1 MKKQLTSLIGKIIIK
16 NVAQRLTN
24 AAHVKIMLNLWI
36 VKSMIILED
45 VKQQLKEK
53 TKRRNKNKWKN
64 SIGFK
69 EKKS

>member
-1 MKKQLTSLIGKIIIK
+1 MITIK

-24 AAHVKIMLNLWI
+24 ATLVKIMLNLWI
-36 VKSMIILED
+36 VKCMIILED
-45 VKQQLKEK
+45 VKQLLKEK
-53 TKRRNKNKWKN
+53 KKRRNKNKWKN

>member
-1 MKKQLTSLIGKIIIK
+1 
-16 NVAQRLTN
+16 VAQRLTN